1 VSWAY
6 GWAQGRMELRHYDGT
21 SSALDLSAGSAT
33 VGAVQERLRG
43 LLCERERLRR
53 DGASPLEILRNREA
67 IAAAHR
73 ALAHALIREHSRPP
87 AV

>member
-1 VSWAY
+1 
-6 GWAQGRMELRHYDGT
+6 MELRQSTGT
-21 SSALDLSAGSAT
+21 SSALGLSAGPAT

-43 LLCERERLRR
+43 LLCEREKLRR
-53 DGASPLEILRNREA
+53 DDASPLEILRNREA

>member
-1 VSWAY
+1 
-6 GWAQGRMELRHYDGT
+6 MELRQHHGT
-21 SSALDLSAGSAT
+21 SSAIDLPVGPAT

-43 LLCERERLRR
+43 LLCEREKLRR

-87 AV
+87 TV